1 MGLLN
6 LTIQGQNPR
15 TRLKVPVLR
24 LSSLWIDPSPFITYS
39 AGWIEGTDSNSVDP
53 FHADYNGTFRVTQNA
68 NSQASI
74 SFFGTAV
81 TIFGA
86 IRDNHGNYSVVLD
99 GGPAKFIA
107 SGFHSPNLFNVSLW
121 NAEGLTYQKHTV
133 ILTNIPTASGPF
145 LDIDYI
151 DIERQIGN
159 PADPIFQTFI
169 DDTSTNQVNY
179 SAGSWTLEPIGT
191 AFENTLHRTASAG
204 AQVIITFKGCCIEVY
219 GQYANA
225 NFTVLVDDQVPVK
238 LTGLDIDLDD
248 QHQHPQTLLYLV
260 DGLAEE
266 TMHTVTLTNLD
277 SDEQRPLFFDYAV
290 VSSIHNFTDISANP
304 GNNGTASPTQPNGTP
319 VSSSN
324 TNHAK
329 STMTPTGAI
338 VGIVLGVLAILSI
351 ILAILY
357 FYRRRHKQKS
367 NKPNEQRLSTETTTM
382 TTRSS
387 ARIEPFVLPPADTR
401 PSEKS
406 RMQTANRTTTSQ
418 YTHSR
423 YPSSTE
429 PESMVSGFSNQTS
442 SSRDR
447 SHNTDQPSQN
457 HSFSGVSSAD
467 LRSAPSSSSV
477 ELSSSVSA
485 PGRHSRESRPLPSL
499 PIGSPQT
506 ENEAAFNDGPVSS
519 SKSRP
524 PPIQEEDA
532 GIVVARGGVSAGVT
546 LPPAYNPEWDSRIV

>member
-6 LTIQGQNPR
+6 LTIQ
-15 TRLKVPVLR
+15 
-24 LSSLWIDPSPFITYS
+24 DPSPFITYS
-39 AGWIEGTDSNSVDP
+39 AGWSEGTDSNSADP
-53 FHADYNGTFRVTQNA
+53 FHADYNGTFRFTQHA

-81 TIFGA
+81 IIFSA

-99 GGPAKFIA
+99 DGPVKFIA
-107 SGFHSPNLFNVSLW
+107 SGFHSPNLFNSSQI
-121 NAEGLTYQKHTV
+121 YQQ
-133 ILTNIPTASGPF
+133 LA
-145 LDIDYI
+145 
-151 DIERQIGN
+151 N
-159 PADPIFQTFI
+159 PADPIFQSFI

-204 AQVIITFKGCCIEVY
+204 AQVIITFEGCCIEVY

-225 NFTVLVDDQVPVK
+225 NFTVLVDDQVPMK
-238 LTGLDIDLDD
+238 LTGLDID

-260 DGLAEE
+260 DNLVEK

-290 VSSIHNFTDISANP
+290 VSSIHNSTNISANP
-304 GNNGTASPTQPNGTP
+304 GNTGAASPTQPNRNP

-329 STMTPTGAI
+329 STVIPIGAI
-338 VGIVLGVLAILSI
+338 IGIVLGVLAILSI
-351 ILAILY
+351 ILVILY

-367 NKPNEQRLSTETTTM
+367 NESNEQRFLTETTTM
-382 TTRSS
+382 ATRLS
-387 ARIEPFVLPPADTR
+387 ARIEPFVLPPLVDIVATR
-401 PSEKS
+401 DSTNAGTHTFSVSQRPLEKS
-406 RMQTANRTTTSQ
+406 RMQTTTR
-418 YTHSR
+418 SR

-429 PESMVSGFSNQTS
+429 PENTVSGFSNQTP

-447 SHNTDQPSQN
+447 LHNTDQPSQN
-457 HSFSGVSSAD
+457 HRVSSAG
-467 LRSAPSSSSV
+467 LRSAPSSNSV

-485 PGRHSRESRPLPSL
+485 PGRHSRESRLLPPL

-506 ENEAAFNDGPVSS
+506 ANEAAFNDGLVSS
-519 SKSRP
+519 SESRP

-532 GIVVARGGVSAGVT
+532 GIVVAIGGVLAGVT